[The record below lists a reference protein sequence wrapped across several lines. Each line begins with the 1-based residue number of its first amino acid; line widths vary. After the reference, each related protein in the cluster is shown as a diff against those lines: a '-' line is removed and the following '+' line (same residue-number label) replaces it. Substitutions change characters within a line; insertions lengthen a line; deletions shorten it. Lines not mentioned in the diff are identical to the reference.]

1 MHSPVLCEKL
11 PRNVGKTAISC
22 HTNAFDKRIINS
34 WITWKMYTSFTIEH
48 VCSFIHS
55 FAIRISYLIMYVI
68 SWTTPFVSFFSNMIL
83 DSIYCQVLLY
93 TNGRTE
99 QLMNSSMFTKRR
111 ENYLRHHVYRNIPI
125 WATRLVN
132 IVYHTGQFHTIYSVS
147 QVQAQPM
154 MWHFNC
160 ALLWI
165 WDYQSAFDILVNW
178 KLRKLTWLVSR
189 KTSLYYWYRHHT
201 KSIQWYNEYY
211 EHP

>member
-22 HTNAFDKRIINS
+22 HTNAFDKRTINS

-68 SWTTPFVSFFSNMIL
+68 SWTTPFASFFSNMIL
-83 DSIYCQVLLY
+83 DSTYCQVLLY

-111 ENYLRHHVYRNIPI
+111 ENYLRHHVLSKHSDLGYAIGQHCLPHWTIPYDI
-125 WATRLVN
+125 FCLASASTTNDVAFQLRTVMNMRLPISIRYSSELKASEAYLIGLSEDKPVLL
-132 IVYHTGQFHTIYSVS
+132 ISTSYQKYSV
-147 QVQAQPM
+147 
-154 MWHFNC
+154 
-160 ALLWI
+160 I
-165 WDYQSAFDILVNW
+165 
-178 KLRKLTWLVSR
+178 
-189 KTSLYYWYRHHT
+189 
-201 KSIQWYNEYY
+201 
-211 EHP
+211 